1 MVKKYKSTRCDLV
14 TSSPTC
20 PEQWDLL
27 FQGIMGKWEG
37 LKVPIP
43 GSMDGDRKDL
53 QSGCGRFT
61 VMHLE
66 IQSGCRVQDA
76 LEQEVSRSGV
86 ANLSACQGQED
97 TPKKQP

>member
-53 QSGCGRFT
+53 
-61 VMHLE
+61 
-66 IQSGCRVQDA
+66 
-76 LEQEVSRSGV
+76 
-86 ANLSACQGQED
+86 
-97 TPKKQP
+97 